1 MEEKQFIEKLTHNN
15 SDYNNPELAITTAN
29 LCDTISRD
37 INTDS
42 QRFIYELL
50 QNADDASNQYNSLDV
65 QIDFVGDYVIVS
77 HKGEPFS
84 KIDIESI
91 SSAGDGTKT
100 GDCNKTGFKGIGF
113 KSVFSHS
120 TCVIIKSKK
129 FCFRYD
135 RNYWKDYWNNT
146 WGNKIDWQ
154 NERRSKHKDEQPKMP
169 WQIIPIWTELPR
181 ELNQLSAFREF
192 NVSTVI
198 KYDNIEK
205 SKKDL
210 ADLKKDLAN
219 LLSDTQIVL
228 FLRSKEVKITVNS
241 SEKLIIE
248 KCKNGENTT
257 LKRNGILQSEWIIK
271 TEQFDIPEDVRKKIN
286 ADEKSPKKLKDALRT
301 EMSFA
306 IQLEQGKLKAVD
318 KENRLVFTYLP
329 TSINYDFPFLVNASF
344 LTDAGRQYLHQDV
357 SWNNWIFKQIPLKFF
372 GWVAEIANKS
382 SKYNKQFL
390 SILPHKLHGYS
401 GLEKSFNEGYKQA
414 IDTIAFVPNQNGDL
428 LKVSQSIFDKTGIS
442 HIISKLTLINYINQK
457 LQKSF
462 TIQSFLPYLEPI
474 STLDKI
480 GVQMFEID
488 DLEGFFASNIFVG
501 EHKLEENFQLISF
514 LHEQA
519 ERSKENDN
527 NIWNEKLK
535 NIPFIF
541 DASQK
546 LKSPKDIYFPSV
558 QFCEKFSSDICI
570 IHSNILEKV
579 NQNQRIKNWLDF
591 LGVKEPSDLSFIE
604 KTIIAQADTYIIKE
618 NALQIGRY
626 LFNAHKKGILREQH
640 YEGLYKFKLIT
651 KGKNLIASN
660 KAFLSDFYE
669 PELRLE
675 SIYENDFYVSD
686 DYFEGKD
693 LKSEWKTFFLR
704 IGVNQNLSWIKEEF
718 NYPADRPDKD
728 FFENERGFPNWGY
741 PNIISHYRINKISFI
756 EQCNKH
762 SFSRIFWSN
771 VFKSGLP
778 ITHGDDQGYCFY
790 FKWKNLNEGRYS
802 DWIIKNLS
810 IFPTNQQNCLK
821 ASEIFSSD
829 IPKIKEIAG
838 KYLPIFDYNEPIP
851 PNWSSYLNFKNNLEL
866 NDYLQ
871 ILKSISQDTNL
882 SEEEKKENQ
891 KRIALIYEKL
901 ASMSLHISDKEKI
914 KVWGQGNKLL
924 SKGGSAFFYPR
935 DLYIV
940 TVEGFRAS
948 NLAYTEKINSEIID
962 LLRLLGVV
970 IIDKITF
977 SVPNSKSE
985 IQTLKNK
992 LNRISSL
999 VALISVNKSKNHK
1012 DWELEYERINKKLKN
1027 IRFFETSEIYLSY
1040 GNEDDKQKRSSWAEE
1055 NDFYYVGNWWSP
1067 RVLDGLVEPLGK
1079 FLGIRYAERL
1089 LIVLLLETFANGIEY
1104 LREKGYDVTLIPT
1117 HFLNQEEPENAAIN
1131 QGNRPYNES
1140 DEALGRKGEEFV
1152 YEELK
1157 RIYSQKY
1164 SSPIQETKT
1173 GFKIGNIVE
1182 VIWVNKSEN
1191 TNKEYDF
1198 KIVENGKEIYIDSKA
1213 TSYGKCAEKK
1223 VPFYVSKD
1231 ELQLMEI
1238 AEKYLIARVFNVTT
1252 NPTMEIIKLK
1262 IDNLHFEGETSTL
1275 AIRVPREIQRKNT
1288 SNPQL

>member
-29 LCDTISRD
+29 LCNTISRD

-50 QNADDASNQYNSLDV
+50 QNADDASNQNNKLDV

-77 HKGEPFS
+77 HRGEPFS

-120 TCVIIKSKK
+120 NCVIIKSKK

-135 RNYWKDYWNNT
+135 RNYWKDYWNKN

-169 WQIIPIWTELPR
+169 WQIIPIWTNLTELPR
-181 ELNQLSAFREF
+181 ELNQLSAFRGF

-198 KYDNIEK
+198 KYDKIEK
-205 SKKDL
+205 FKKDL
-210 ADLKKDLAN
+210 AD

-241 SEKLIIE
+241 SEKLTIE
-248 KCKNGENTT
+248 KGKNGENTT

-271 TEQFDIPEDVRKKIN
+271 TEQFDIPADVREEIN
-286 ADEKSPKKLKDALRT
+286 ADEKSPKKLKDAWRT

-318 KENRLVFTYLP
+318 KGNRLIFTYLP

-344 LTDAGRQYLHQDV
+344 LTDAGRQHLHQDV
-357 SWNNWIFKQIPLKFF
+357 FWNNWIFKQIPLKFF

-390 SILPHKLHGYS
+390 TILPHKLGGYS
-401 GLEKSFNEGYKQA
+401 ELEKSFNQGYKQA
-414 IDTIAFVPNQNGDL
+414 IDTIAFVPNENGDL
-428 LKVSQSIFDKTGIS
+428 LKVSQAIFDKTGIS
-442 HIISKLTLINYINQK
+442 DFINKQTLINYINQK

-462 TIQSFLPYLEPI
+462 TIQSFVPHLEPI

-480 GVQMFEID
+480 GVEMFEID
-488 DLEGFFASNIFVG
+488 DLEGFFASNVFVR

-514 LHEQA
+514 LYEQV

-541 DASQK
+541 DVSQK
-546 LKSPKDIYFPSV
+546 LKSPKDIYFPSA

-570 IHSNILEKV
+570 IHSNIVAKV

-626 LFNAHKKGILREQH
+626 LFNAHKKGILQEQH
-640 YEGLYKFKLIT
+640 YEGLNKFKLIT

-704 IGVNQNLSWIKEEF
+704 IGVNQNLSWIKEQF

-741 PNIISHYRINKISFI
+741 PNIISHYQINKISFI

-778 ITHGDDQGYCFY
+778 ITHGDDEGYCYY
-790 FKWKNLNEGRYS
+790 FKWKNLNKGRYS

-829 IPKIKEIAG
+829 IPKIREIAG

-851 PNWSSYLNFKNNLEL
+851 PNWSNYLNFKNNLEL

-882 SEEEKKENQ
+882 SEEEKRENQ
-891 KRIALIYEKL
+891 KRIVLIYEKL
-901 ASMSLHISDKEKI
+901 ASMNLHISDKEKI
-914 KVWGQGNKLL
+914 KVWGQENKLL
-924 SKGGSAFFYPR
+924 STGGSIFFYPR

-948 NLAYTEKINSEIID
+948 NLAYTEKRNSEISEIID
-962 LLRLLGVV
+962 LLRLFGVA
-970 IIDKITF
+970 IIDKITP
-977 SVPNSKSE
+977 SIPNSKSE

-999 VALISVNKSKNHK
+999 VALISVEKSKNRK

-1040 GNEDDKQKRSSWAEE
+1040 GNEDDKQKRSSWAEG
-1055 NDFYYVGNWWSP
+1055 NDFYYVGNWQSP

-1104 LREKGYDVTLIPT
+1104 LREKGYDVTLIPE
-1117 HFLNQEEPENAAIN
+1117 NISSQEEPDISADSGESDSKTIN
-1131 QGNRPYNES
+1131 EEGNRPYNQS

-1152 YEELK
+1152 YKELK
-1157 RIYSQKY
+1157 RIYSEKY
-1164 SSPIQETKT
+1164 NRRPIQETKT

-1182 VIWVNKSEN
+1182 IIWLNKSEN
-1191 TNKEYDF
+1191 TNMDHDF
-1198 KIVENGKEIYIDSKA
+1198 KIVENVKEIYIDSKA
-1213 TSYGKCAEKK
+1213 TPYGKGAEEK
-1223 VPFYVSKD
+1223 VPFYVSRN
-1231 ELQLMEI
+1231 ELALMET

-1252 NPTMEIIKLK
+1252 NPIMELIKLN
-1262 IDNLHFEGETSTL
+1262 IDNLH
-1275 AIRVPREIQRKNT
+1275 
-1288 SNPQL
+1288 